1 MNRLVKFWKSYNTF
15 DSKQHTLQAV
25 QKMYGLPLTAYPDL
39 EKTGEELSLLQT
51 LYDLYQKFIEF
62 DETFKDTLWQDVNLE
77 QSKTEVCSHWLGF
90 QYFIGETIRAAYL
103 KSWLPWK
110 PRKVYANFKR
120 YHFP

>member
-77 QSKTEVCSHWLGF
+77 QSKNEVCSHCGWVFCILLG
-90 QYFIGETIRAAYL
+90 
-103 KSWLPWK
+103 
-110 PRKVYANFKR
+110 KR
-120 YHFP
+120 FARLI

>member
-77 QSKTEVCSHWLGF
+77 QSKTEVCSHCGWVFCILLG
-90 QYFIGETIRAAYL
+90 
-103 KSWLPWK
+103 
-110 PRKVYANFKR
+110 KR
-120 YHFP
+120 FARLI